1 MKSKKPIALDPSRIG
16 NGIKRLKERFYVK
29 NHFRN
34 YVTENATYRDGNI
47 LYPDYRTHIMTQVIE
62 YTKGLFTLP
71 QLYCMFMANEPEGAG
86 WFYSD
91 LNHYKMNVIKYIDES
106 IKRPHDLGD
115 IECFKRKVMELNP
128 VIFNVLNDLMY
139 YSQLFWDAE
148 NEEFKYP
155 EIEESQENYNNQNLI
170 S

>member
-1 MKSKKPIALDPSRIG
+1 
-16 NGIKRLKERFYVK
+16 
-29 NHFRN
+29 
-34 YVTENATYRDGNI
+34 
-47 LYPDYRTHIMTQVIE
+47 
-62 YTKGLFTLP
+62 
-71 QLYCMFMANEPEGAG
+71 
-86 WFYSD
+86 
-91 LNHYKMNVIKYIDES
+91 
-106 IKRPHDLGD
+106 
-115 IECFKRKVMELNP
+115 MELNP

>member
-1 MKSKKPIALDPSRIG
+1 
-16 NGIKRLKERFYVK
+16 
-29 NHFRN
+29 
-34 YVTENATYRDGNI
+34 
-47 LYPDYRTHIMTQVIE
+47 
-62 YTKGLFTLP
+62 
-71 QLYCMFMANEPEGAG
+71 MFMANEPEGAG

-106 IKRPHDLGD
+106 AKRTHDLGD
-115 IECFKRKVMELNP
+115 VECFKRKVMELNP